1 MSLQAQACQQSPRDK
16 VMASLTPENHC
27 LPKTRTESFSDGV
40 IAIIVT
46 VLVLEIHVPTLSGPD
61 LDAQLLNALWHALPL
76 VGAYV
81 VSFMVLLVF
90 WVAHHHLLHSL
101 QRVDRNFL
109 WLNGLFL
116 MVLAFVPAP
125 TALIGSYPGATAVSV
140 LYGVV
145 LALAGLSF
153 LAMRAYAT
161 AHRELLHHALP
172 AEAARLAVRKGL
184 LSPVLYGAGAGLAF
198 VDTRLAWAVFGIVPL
213 IFILPGAFER
223 AAHRLE
229 D

>member
-1 MSLQAQACQQSPRDK
+1 MTEPA
-16 VMASLTPENHC
+16 PENSF
-27 LPKTRTESFSDGV
+27 LPKARTEAFSDGV

-46 VLVLEIHVPTLSGPD
+46 VLVLEIHVPALSGPN
-61 LDAQLLNALWHALPL
+61 LDAQLSSALWRALPL
-76 VGAYV
+76 VGAYA

-101 QRVDRNFL
+101 RRVDRNFL

-125 TALIGSYPGATAVSV
+125 TALIGSYPGATAGSV
-140 LYGVV
+140 LYGFV

-153 LAMRAYAT
+153 LAMRTYVT
-161 AHRELLHHALP
+161 AHGELLHRALP
-172 AEAARLAVRKGL
+172 EAAIRRAVLKGS
-184 LSPVLYGAGAGLAF
+184 LSPLLYSVGAALALA
-198 VDTRLAWAVFGIVPL
+198 DTRLAWAVYGVVPL

-223 AAHRLE
+223 AAHQLV